1 MQAMGRKGHAAQ
13 QKKHSAPNLDVNA
26 VGQGL
31 FLIGDV
37 GFEKCKSGSQFT
49 KDRQKQRQ
57 EGQLVDPLVGYSNI
71 SLLGGFIKWQQDDA
85 SGRAAS

>member
-1 MQAMGRKGHAAQ
+1 MILKPTVNTDAHRAIAMQAMGRKRHA
-13 QKKHSAPNLDVNA
+13 
-26 VGQGL
+26 
-31 FLIGDV
+31 GDV

-57 EGQLVDPLVGYSNI
+57 EGKVVEPLVGYSNI
-71 SLLGGFIKWQQDDA
+71 SLLGGFIKLQQDDA